1 MGEGSPGSPQ
11 PGWTQGWEPVAIKM
25 TSNSTLAK
33 QELASLQKV
42 QQALK
47 QLPGRGHVIELLDSY
62 VDAQPNA
69 IPILYIVTR

>member
-1 MGEGSPGSPQ
+1 
-11 PGWTQGWEPVAIKM
+11 M